1 MEPSYKMGKYSPNH
15 LLEQQDF
22 EENHQWTM
30 SGPPGSIQDHDNFNV
45 QQKKLEKERR
55 RIEEQS
61 RKKRQQ
67 LGILQHN
74 PDSRPTSGRK
84 HRSETQPL
92 VGSKPS
98 TPTNLHEYIGPA
110 GFEDEE
116 EIRGHSPNL
125 RRNDGSYPV
134 LNVTEDSYSDDP
146 DSDIQDI
153 PIINQGEESNKKKKD
168 KNKKGKSGGG
178 GQWTAL
184 TPNTSSTSLSK
195 NSRSRSRTPEIMITG
210 ADDRQPENDSDVDDI
225 PMLDAEN
232 SNKPSK
238 GQKPK
243 NKKAAPN
250 RPPAPPSTGGDR
262 SGGRSPIP
270 PAAQQKQRQK
280 PSSQP
285 VQGFQQPDVEEDE
298 DDGVD
303 ETSAPV
309 VPTKSPS
316 SKNLKKMAAYNND
329 NDEQEEAVEGAE
341 GRDYSPELTENL
353 DDFVLRPA
361 PQGHVMKCRI
371 TRDKKGVDRGIY
383 PTYFL
388 HLEKDDGKKVFLLAG
403 RKRKKSKTSNYLIST
418 DPTDLSR
425 GGEAYV
431 GKLRANLLGTQFTL
445 FDNGDNPKSN
455 YENAR
460 KELVG
465 IIYETNVLGF
475 KGPRKMTIIIPGMN
489 LDHERVD
496 IKPRS
501 DNDGL
506 IDRYKRKNM
515 ENILELHNKT
525 PVWNDETQSYVLNF
539 HGRVTQASVKNFQIV
554 HDNDVEYIVMQF
566 GRVAEDVF
574 TMDFN
579 YPLCAVQA
587 FGIALSSF
595 DSKLACE

>member
-98 TPTNLHEYIGPA
+98 TPTNLHAKNKSKKKLLEKHEHEYIGPA

-153 PIINQGEESNKKKKD
+153 PIINQ
-168 KNKKGKSGGG
+168 
-178 GQWTAL
+178 
-184 TPNTSSTSLSK
+184 
-195 NSRSRSRTPEIMITG
+195 
-210 ADDRQPENDSDVDDI
+210 
-225 PMLDAEN
+225 EN

>member
-15 LLEQQDF
+15 LLEQSDF
-22 EENHQWTM
+22 DENQQWTM
-30 SGPPGSIQDHDNFNV
+30 SGPPGSIQDQDNFNV

-55 RIEEQS
+55 RIEEQA

-67 LGILQHN
+67 LGLLQHN

-98 TPTNLHEYIGPA
+98 TPTNLHAKNRSKKKLLEKHQHEYIGPA
-110 GFEDEE
+110 GIEDEE
-116 EIRGHSPNL
+116 DMRSSSPNL
-125 RRNDGSYPV
+125 RRNDGSYPI

-153 PIINQGEESNKKKKD
+153 PIMNQETSNKPNKAHKQ
-168 KNKKGKSGGG
+168 KNKKS
-178 GQWTAL
+178 
-184 TPNTSSTSLSK
+184 
-195 NSRSRSRTPEIMITG
+195 
-210 ADDRQPENDSDVDDI
+210 
-225 PMLDAEN
+225 
-232 SNKPSK
+232 
-238 GQKPK
+238 
-243 NKKAAPN
+243 APN
-250 RPPAPPSTGGDR
+250 RPPAPPTTGGER

-270 PAAQQKQRQK
+270 LVANQKQRQK
-280 PSSQP
+280 PSNQP
-285 VQGFQQPDVEEDE
+285 VQGFQQPEDEEE

-309 VPTKSPS
+309 VPSKSPS
-316 SKNLKKMAAYNND
+316 SKNIKQMAAYNNE
-329 NDEQEEAVEGAE
+329 NDDQEAETAEGAMA
-341 GRDYSPELTENL
+341 RDYSPELTENL

-388 HLEKDDGKKVFLLAG
+388 HLEKDDGKKIFLLAG

-465 IIYETNVLGF
+465 IVYETNVLGF
-475 KGPRKMTIIIPGMN
+475 KGPRKMTIVIPGMN

-506 IDRYKRKNM
+506 IDRWKRKNM

>member
-15 LLEQQDF
+15 LLEQSDF
-22 EENHQWTM
+22 DENHQWTM
-30 SGPPGSIQDHDNFNV
+30 SGPPGSVQDNDL
-45 QQKKLEKERR
+45 QQRKLDKERR
-55 RIEEQS
+55 RIEEQAK
-61 RKKRQQ
+61 KKRILQSN
-67 LGILQHN
+67 ILQHN
-74 PDSRPTSGRK
+74 PDSRPTSGRRQ
-84 HRSETQPL
+84 RSETQPL

-98 TPTNLHEYIGPA
+98 TPTNLHAKNKSKKKLPEKHEHEYIGPYQDD
-110 GFEDEE
+110 DEV
-116 EIRGHSPNL
+116 RGPSPNL
-125 RRNDGSYPV
+125 RRNDNSYPI
-134 LNVTEDSYSDDP
+134 LGVTEGSCSDDA

-153 PIINQGEESNKKKKD
+153 PIMNQETSNKSNKAQKQ
-168 KNKKGKSGGG
+168 KNKK
-178 GQWTAL
+178 
-184 TPNTSSTSLSK
+184 
-195 NSRSRSRTPEIMITG
+195 E
-210 ADDRQPENDSDVDDI
+210 
-225 PMLDAEN
+225 
-232 SNKPSK
+232 
-238 GQKPK
+238 
-243 NKKAAPN
+243 KAAPN
-250 RPPAPPSTGGDR
+250 RPAAPPSMGGDR

-270 PAAQQKQRQK
+270 PVANQKQRKKQG
-280 PSSQP
+280 SQP
-285 VQGFQQPDVEEDE
+285 VQGFQQPDEDE
-298 DDGVD
+298 DDEDVD
-303 ETSAPV
+303 ITS
-309 VPTKSPS
+309 VPIVPAKSPS
-316 SKNLKKMAAYNND
+316 SKNLKQMAPYNNE
-329 NDEQEEAVEGAE
+329 NDDQDDGTEGATA
-341 GRDYSPELTENL
+341 RDYSPELTENL

-388 HLEKDDGKKVFLLAG
+388 HLEKEDGKKVFLLAG
-403 RKRKKSKTSNYLIST
+403 RKRKKSATSNYLLST

-445 FDNGDNPKSN
+445 FDNGDNPKTN

-506 IDRYKRKNM
+506 IDRWKKKNM

-587 FGIALSSF
+587 FGIAMSSF

>member
-15 LLEQQDF
+15 LLEQSDF
-22 EENHQWTM
+22 DENQQWTM
-30 SGPPGSIQDHDNFNV
+30 SGPPGSIQDQDNFNV

-55 RIEEQS
+55 RIEEQA

-67 LGILQHN
+67 LGLLQHN

-110 GFEDEE
+110 GIEDEE
-116 EIRGHSPNL
+116 DMRSSSPNL
-125 RRNDGSYPV
+125 RRNDGSYPI

-153 PIINQGEESNKKKKD
+153 PIMNQETSNKPNKAHKQ
-168 KNKKGKSGGG
+168 KNKKS
-178 GQWTAL
+178 
-184 TPNTSSTSLSK
+184 
-195 NSRSRSRTPEIMITG
+195 
-210 ADDRQPENDSDVDDI
+210 
-225 PMLDAEN
+225 
-232 SNKPSK
+232 
-238 GQKPK
+238 
-243 NKKAAPN
+243 APN
-250 RPPAPPSTGGDR
+250 RPPAPPTTGGER

-270 PAAQQKQRQK
+270 LVANQKQRQK
-280 PSSQP
+280 PSNQP
-285 VQGFQQPDVEEDE
+285 VQGFQQPEDEEE

-309 VPTKSPS
+309 VPSKSPS
-316 SKNLKKMAAYNND
+316 SKNIKQMAAYNNE
-329 NDEQEEAVEGAE
+329 NDDQEAETAEGAMA
-341 GRDYSPELTENL
+341 RDYSPELTENL

-388 HLEKDDGKKVFLLAG
+388 HLEKDDGKKIFLLAG

-465 IIYETNVLGF
+465 IVYETNVLGF
-475 KGPRKMTIIIPGMN
+475 KGPRKMTIVIPGMN

-506 IDRYKRKNM
+506 IDRWKRKNM

>member
-1 MEPSYKMGKYSPNH
+1 MGKYSPNH
-15 LLEQQDF
+15 LLEQSDF
-22 EENHQWTM
+22 DENHQWTM
-30 SGPPGSIQDHDNFNV
+30 SGPPGSVQDNDL
-45 QQKKLEKERR
+45 QQRKLDKERR
-55 RIEEQS
+55 RIEEQAK
-61 RKKRQQ
+61 KKRILQSN
-67 LGILQHN
+67 ILQHN
-74 PDSRPTSGRK
+74 PDSRPTSGRRQ
-84 HRSETQPL
+84 RSETQPL

-98 TPTNLHEYIGPA
+98 TPTNLHEYIGPYQDD
-110 GFEDEE
+110 DEV
-116 EIRGHSPNL
+116 RGPSPNL
-125 RRNDGSYPV
+125 RRNDNSYPI
-134 LNVTEDSYSDDP
+134 LGVTEGSCSDDA

-153 PIINQGEESNKKKKD
+153 PIINQETSNKSNKAQKQ
-168 KNKKGKSGGG
+168 KNKK
-178 GQWTAL
+178 
-184 TPNTSSTSLSK
+184 
-195 NSRSRSRTPEIMITG
+195 E
-210 ADDRQPENDSDVDDI
+210 
-225 PMLDAEN
+225 
-232 SNKPSK
+232 
-238 GQKPK
+238 
-243 NKKAAPN
+243 KAAPN
-250 RPPAPPSTGGDR
+250 RPAAPPSMGGDR

-270 PAAQQKQRQK
+270 PVANQKQRKKQN
-280 PSSQP
+280 SQP
-285 VQGFQQPDVEEDE
+285 VQGFQQPDEDDDDE
-298 DDGVD
+298 DVD
-303 ETSAPV
+303 ITS
-309 VPTKSPS
+309 VPIGPAKSPS
-316 SKNLKKMAAYNND
+316 SKNLKQMAPYNNE
-329 NDEQEEAVEGAE
+329 NDDQDDGTEGATA
-341 GRDYSPELTENL
+341 RYSPELTENL
-353 DDFVLRPA
+353 DDFVLQPA

-388 HLEKDDGKKVFLLAG
+388 HLEKEDGKKVFLLAG
-403 RKRKKSKTSNYLIST
+403 RKRKKSATSNYLLST

-445 FDNGDNPKSN
+445 FDNGDNPKTN

-506 IDRYKRKNM
+506 IDRWKKKNM

-587 FGIALSSF
+587 FGIAMSSF

>member
-15 LLEQQDF
+15 LLEQSDF
-22 EENHQWTM
+22 DENHQWTM
-30 SGPPGSIQDHDNFNV
+30 SGPPGSVQDNDL
-45 QQKKLEKERR
+45 QQRKLDKERR
-55 RIEEQS
+55 RIEEQAK
-61 RKKRQQ
+61 KKRILQSN
-67 LGILQHN
+67 ILQHN
-74 PDSRPTSGRK
+74 PDSRPTSGRRQ
-84 HRSETQPL
+84 RSETQPL

-98 TPTNLHEYIGPA
+98 TPTNLHAKNKSKKKLPEKHEHEYIGPYQDD
-110 GFEDEE
+110 DEV
-116 EIRGHSPNL
+116 RGPSPNL
-125 RRNDGSYPV
+125 RRNDNSYPI
-134 LNVTEDSYSDDP
+134 LGVTEGSCSDDA

-153 PIINQGEESNKKKKD
+153 PIINQETSNKSNKAQKQ
-168 KNKKGKSGGG
+168 KNKK
-178 GQWTAL
+178 
-184 TPNTSSTSLSK
+184 
-195 NSRSRSRTPEIMITG
+195 E
-210 ADDRQPENDSDVDDI
+210 
-225 PMLDAEN
+225 
-232 SNKPSK
+232 
-238 GQKPK
+238 
-243 NKKAAPN
+243 KAAPN
-250 RPPAPPSTGGDR
+250 RPAAPPSMGGDR

-270 PAAQQKQRQK
+270 PVANQKQRKKQN
-280 PSSQP
+280 SQP
-285 VQGFQQPDVEEDE
+285 VQGFQQPDEDDDDE
-298 DDGVD
+298 DVD
-303 ETSAPV
+303 ITS
-309 VPTKSPS
+309 VPIGPAKSPS
-316 SKNLKKMAAYNND
+316 SKNLKQMAPYNNE
-329 NDEQEEAVEGAE
+329 NDDQDDGTEGATA
-341 GRDYSPELTENL
+341 RYSPELTENL
-353 DDFVLRPA
+353 DDFVLQPA

-388 HLEKDDGKKVFLLAG
+388 HLEKEDGKKVFLLAG
-403 RKRKKSKTSNYLIST
+403 RKRKKSATSNYLLST

-445 FDNGDNPKSN
+445 FDNGDNPKTN

-506 IDRYKRKNM
+506 IDRWKKKNM

-587 FGIALSSF
+587 FGIAMSSF

>member
-1 MEPSYKMGKYSPNH
+1 MGKYSPNH
-15 LLEQQDF
+15 LLEQSDF
-22 EENHQWTM
+22 DENHQWTM
-30 SGPPGSIQDHDNFNV
+30 SGPPGSVQDNDL
-45 QQKKLEKERR
+45 QQRKLDKERR
-55 RIEEQS
+55 RIEEQAK
-61 RKKRQQ
+61 KKRILQSN
-67 LGILQHN
+67 ILQHN
-74 PDSRPTSGRK
+74 PDSRPTSGRRQ
-84 HRSETQPL
+84 RSETQPL

-98 TPTNLHEYIGPA
+98 TPTNLHAKNKSKKKLPEKHEHEYIGPYQDD
-110 GFEDEE
+110 DEV
-116 EIRGHSPNL
+116 RGPSPNL
-125 RRNDGSYPV
+125 RRNDNSYPI
-134 LNVTEDSYSDDP
+134 LGVTEGSCSDDA

-153 PIINQGEESNKKKKD
+153 PIINQETSNKSNKAQKQ
-168 KNKKGKSGGG
+168 KNKK
-178 GQWTAL
+178 
-184 TPNTSSTSLSK
+184 
-195 NSRSRSRTPEIMITG
+195 E
-210 ADDRQPENDSDVDDI
+210 
-225 PMLDAEN
+225 
-232 SNKPSK
+232 
-238 GQKPK
+238 
-243 NKKAAPN
+243 KAAPN
-250 RPPAPPSTGGDR
+250 RPAAPPSMGGDR

-270 PAAQQKQRQK
+270 PVANQKQRKKQN
-280 PSSQP
+280 SQP
-285 VQGFQQPDVEEDE
+285 VQGFQQPDEDE
-298 DDGVD
+298 DDEDVD
-303 ETSAPV
+303 ITS
-309 VPTKSPS
+309 VPIGPAKSPS
-316 SKNLKKMAAYNND
+316 SKNLKQMAPYNNE
-329 NDEQEEAVEGAE
+329 NDDQDDGTEGATA
-341 GRDYSPELTENL
+341 RYSPELTENL
-353 DDFVLRPA
+353 DDFVLQPA

-388 HLEKDDGKKVFLLAG
+388 HLEKEDGKKVFLLAG
-403 RKRKKSKTSNYLIST
+403 RKRKKSATSNYLLST

-445 FDNGDNPKSN
+445 FDNGDNPKTN

-506 IDRYKRKNM
+506 IDRWKKKNM

-587 FGIALSSF
+587 FGIAMSSF

>member
-15 LLEQQDF
+15 LLEQSDF
-22 EENHQWTM
+22 DENHQWTM
-30 SGPPGSIQDHDNFNV
+30 SGPPGSVQDNDL
-45 QQKKLEKERR
+45 QQRKLDKERR
-55 RIEEQS
+55 RIEEQAK
-61 RKKRQQ
+61 KKRILQSN
-67 LGILQHN
+67 ILQHN
-74 PDSRPTSGRK
+74 PDSRPTSGRRQ
-84 HRSETQPL
+84 RSETQPL

-98 TPTNLHEYIGPA
+98 TPTNLHAKNKSKKKLPEKHEHEYIGPYQDD
-110 GFEDEE
+110 DEV
-116 EIRGHSPNL
+116 RGPSPNL
-125 RRNDGSYPV
+125 RRNDNSYPI
-134 LNVTEDSYSDDP
+134 LGVTEGSCSDDA

-153 PIINQGEESNKKKKD
+153 PIINQETSNKSNKAQKQ
-168 KNKKGKSGGG
+168 KNKK
-178 GQWTAL
+178 
-184 TPNTSSTSLSK
+184 
-195 NSRSRSRTPEIMITG
+195 E
-210 ADDRQPENDSDVDDI
+210 
-225 PMLDAEN
+225 
-232 SNKPSK
+232 
-238 GQKPK
+238 
-243 NKKAAPN
+243 KAAPN
-250 RPPAPPSTGGDR
+250 RPAAPPSMGGDR

-270 PAAQQKQRQK
+270 PVANQKQRKKQN
-280 PSSQP
+280 SQP
-285 VQGFQQPDVEEDE
+285 VQGFQQPDEDE
-298 DDGVD
+298 DDEDVD
-303 ETSAPV
+303 ITS
-309 VPTKSPS
+309 VPIGPAKSPS
-316 SKNLKKMAAYNND
+316 SKNLKQMAPYNNE
-329 NDEQEEAVEGAE
+329 NDDQDDGTEGATA
-341 GRDYSPELTENL
+341 RYSPELTENL
-353 DDFVLRPA
+353 DDFVLQPA

-388 HLEKDDGKKVFLLAG
+388 HLEKEDGKKVFLLAG
-403 RKRKKSKTSNYLIST
+403 RKRKKSATSNYLLST

-445 FDNGDNPKSN
+445 FDNGDNPKTN

-506 IDRYKRKNM
+506 IDRWKKKNM

-587 FGIALSSF
+587 FGIAMSSF